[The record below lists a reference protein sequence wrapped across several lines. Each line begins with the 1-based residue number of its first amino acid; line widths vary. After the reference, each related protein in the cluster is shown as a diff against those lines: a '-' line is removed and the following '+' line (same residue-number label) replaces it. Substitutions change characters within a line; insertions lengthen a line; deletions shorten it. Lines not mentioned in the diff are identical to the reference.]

1 MGEVLS
7 RVYYPFLDEQDHDP
21 GDEDPAEVVKR
32 ALLACLEGPVFFEG
46 APTGIVEVPPRH
58 AMSQTRVTPLLDVPW
73 SSSPWPWLV

>member
-32 ALLACLEGPVFFEG
+32 ALLACLEGPVFFDAG
-46 APTGIVEVPPRH
+46 PVFSPYTPPPELEPRSGH
-58 AMSQTRVTPLLDVPW
+58 SILSLPW